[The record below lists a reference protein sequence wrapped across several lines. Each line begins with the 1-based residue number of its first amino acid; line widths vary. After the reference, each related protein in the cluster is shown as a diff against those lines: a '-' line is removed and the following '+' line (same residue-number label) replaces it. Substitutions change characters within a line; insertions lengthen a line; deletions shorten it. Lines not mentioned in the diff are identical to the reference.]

1 MNNISVLLREHMR
14 TFTTA
19 ALVGGLVL
27 VSACQTQS
35 LHDLG
40 KPPGHAEVD
49 SVEVKKS
56 PNDSRD
62 YRYLTLPNALRIL
75 LVSDPDTDKSAAAM
89 AVYRGSFHEPEDR
102 PGLAHFLEHMLFI
115 QTEAFPE
122 PGAFQ
127 KFVAANG
134 GSTNAYTALDHTN
147 YFFNVLPAAFP
158 EALERWAHFFIK
170 PIISAQYSEREK
182 NAVNS
187 EYQMQMKDDGWRGY
201 MVGKQALNP
210 NHPAAN
216 FTIGSLETLAGD
228 IQADLVDFFETQY
241 SSDQMGLV
249 LLSNTSLDELEAS
262 VLPLF
267 TQITN
272 KKLGSRHV
280 TQPMYT
286 PEQLP
291 QLVTNQT
298 FKQGATLTFAF
309 PLPSTLPHYHKKPEQ
324 YFANLIGHEG
334 AGSLYQ
340 YLSSQGW
347 VESLGAGVS
356 AFDRGTSVLNVNMEL
371 TPAGDQQHEAVTQAL
386 FSYIDLVSKT
396 PPQDWLYKEQAT
408 VAELAFRFQEKS
420 SPTSLVYQLAPR
432 LDHYPPSDL
441 LVAPSL
447 MEEFDADL
455 ISQYLG
461 YLNPQNVVV
470 EYTSPNVQGNMTEPW
485 FKVPFAIEKFSFT
498 PSDSA
503 LPFQL
508 PTENPFLPVQLS
520 LVEDDGSPIAAVGEP
535 GLQLWLDTDTS
546 FGTPRSS
553 LLLELAV
560 PGGLVSPADRAQAQ
574 LYRSLVQDALSE
586 LVYPAYLAGLSYQL
600 SVPDAG
606 FEIRVV
612 GYTEKQNRLLTEVL
626 NTFLNM
632 KIDPNRFNALK
643 ASLIKDWDNST
654 RERPYSQT
662 YAALTDALR
671 SGRWPRQH
679 LTNALVDVTVSEL
692 TQWREDKLQ
701 RISVN
706 GLLHGNVDQAY
717 LTTLVKTL
725 RSKLP
730 IAPIPITPQRATV
743 RDITGSLLLEVPVDH
758 NDASMILHTQD
769 DDASFANRAQ
779 SLLAAQMLQPEY
791 FRQLRTEQ
799 QLGYV
804 VSANARAIVDRG
816 GITFIVQS
824 PTASAAKVEQA
835 TLEFVHEFNQ
845 QPIDP
850 ANFAQQKTGLIS
862 QLLEKPKNLGEKS
875 QRYWADLSRDLTSF
889 DSREQIADEVRALEI
904 EDVERYL
911 AALERRLTNKRLL
924 IYSKGK
930 FQEVPDHGKKLA
942 SSIADFGSE

>member
-1 MNNISVLLREHMR
+1 LNNIFLRAREHMR
-14 TFTTA
+14 AIVA
-19 ALVGGLVL
+19 AAVVSGLLL
-27 VSACQTQS
+27 VSACQSQS
-35 LHDLG
+35 PDDSAPSPSKVG
-40 KPPGHAEVD
+40 STEVR
-49 SVEVKKS
+49 KS

-62 YRYLTLPNALRIL
+62 YRYLTLSNELRVL

-147 YFFNVLPAAFP
+147 YFFNVQPTAFP

-170 PIISAQYSEREK
+170 PIISAEYSEREK

-187 EYQMQMKDDGWRGY
+187 EFQMQMKDDGWRGY
-201 MVGKQALNP
+201 MVGKQALNQ

-249 LLSNTSLDELEAS
+249 LLSNTSLDELEAK

-267 TQITN
+267 SQITN

-280 TQPMYT
+280 SQPMYT

-298 FKQGATLTFAF
+298 FKQGAALTFAF
-309 PLPSTLPHYHKKPEQ
+309 PLPSTLQHYRKKPEQ

-356 AFDRGTSVLNVNMEL
+356 VFDRGTSVLNVNMSL
-371 TPAGDQQHEAVTQAL
+371 TPAGDQQHEAVAQAL

-396 PPQDWLYKEQAT
+396 PPQEWLYKEQAT

-420 SPTSLVYQLAPR
+420 SPTGLVYQLAPR
-432 LDHYPPSDL
+432 LDHYPASDL

-447 MEEFDADL
+447 MEEFDAAL

-461 YLNPQNVVV
+461 YLNPENVVV
-470 EYTSPNVQGNMTEPW
+470 EYTSPNVEGNKIEPW
-485 FKVPFAIEKFSFT
+485 FKVPFAIEAFDFT
-498 PSDSA
+498 PGDVA
-503 LPFQL
+503 LPFKL
-508 PTENPFLPVQLS
+508 PATNPFLPAKLN
-520 LVEDDGSPIAAVGEP
+520 LVADDGAPIAAVGQP

-553 LLLELAV
+553 LHLELAV

-574 LYRSLVQDALSE
+574 LYSSLVQDALSE

-606 FEIRVV
+606 FEIRVT
-612 GYTEKQNRLLTEVL
+612 GYTEKQNQLLIEVL
-626 NTFLNM
+626 NTFLSLD
-632 KIDPNRFNALK
+632 IDPNRFTVLK
-643 ASLIKDWDNST
+643 ASMIKDWDNST

-662 YAALTDALR
+662 YAALSDTLR
-671 SGRWPRQH
+671 SGRWPRQL
-679 LTNALVDVTVSEL
+679 LTDALTDVTVAEL
-692 TQWREDKLQ
+692 TQWRADKLQ
-701 RISVN
+701 RFSIN
-706 GLLHGNVDQAY
+706 GLLHGNVDQQY
-717 LTTLVKTL
+717 LATLVKTL

-730 IAPIPITPQRATV
+730 ISSTPIPPLRPTV
-743 RDITGSLLLEVPVDH
+743 RDITGAFLLEVPVDH

-769 DDASFANRAQ
+769 DDASFASRAQ
-779 SLLAAQMLQPEY
+779 SLLTAQMLQPEY

-824 PTASAAKVEQA
+824 PSASAAKVEQA
-835 TLEFVHEFNQ
+835 TLDFVREFKQ
-845 QPIDP
+845 QTIDP
-850 ANFAQQKTGLIS
+850 ANFTQQKSGLIS

-875 QRYWADLSRDLTSF
+875 QRYWSDLSRDLTSF
-889 DSREQIADEVRALEI
+889 DSREQIADHVLALEI
-904 EDVERYL
+904 EDIEKYL
-911 AALERRLTNKRLL
+911 SDLENRLTDKRLL
-924 IYSKGK
+924 IYNKGK
-930 FQEVPDHGKKLA
+930 FPEVPTHGTKL
-942 SSIADFGSE
+942 SSPIAEFTSE